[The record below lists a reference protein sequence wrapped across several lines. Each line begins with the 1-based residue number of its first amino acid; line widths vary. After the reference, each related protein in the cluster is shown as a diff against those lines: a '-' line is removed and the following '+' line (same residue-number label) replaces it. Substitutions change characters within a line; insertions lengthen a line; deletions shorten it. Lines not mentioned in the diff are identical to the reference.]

1 MERYMLFS
9 FDTYYPSGG
18 MSDFIGSYDTIEA
31 AYANAMRG
39 YTDNYHI
46 YDTVANK
53 IVRTNWDDEEL
64 KINLVSREIG
74 HESNR

>member
-31 AYANAMRG
+31 AMNAEFR
-39 YTDNYHI
+39 DNYHI
-46 YDTVANK
+46 YDTVTNK
-53 IVRTNWDDEEL
+53 IVRTNWDDEGL
-64 KINLVSREIG
+64 DINLNKEY
-74 HESNR
+74 

>member
-1 MERYMLFS
+1 MERYMLFI

-18 MSDFIGSYDTIEA
+18 MNDFIGSYDTIEA

-39 YTDNYHI
+39 HADNYHI

-53 IVRTNWDDEEL
+53 IVRTNWDSG
-64 KINLVSREIG
+64 NWS
-74 HESNR
+74 